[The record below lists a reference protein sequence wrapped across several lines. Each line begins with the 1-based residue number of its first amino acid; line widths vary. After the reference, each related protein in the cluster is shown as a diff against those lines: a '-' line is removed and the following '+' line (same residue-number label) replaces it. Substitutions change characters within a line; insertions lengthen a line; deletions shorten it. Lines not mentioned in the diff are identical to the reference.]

1 MLELFFWGFLLL
13 LQIVFG
19 LLMFYGV
26 FKVMLW
32 SSRTKFSKR
41 TSSSSAGDDVNN
53 SNSNHSGYSSNDSCG
68 DSGGDGGG
76 CD

>member
-1 MLELFFWGFLLL
+1 MLELFFWGFMLL

-19 LLMFYGV
+19 LLIFYGV

-32 SSRTKFSKR
+32 SSRTKLSKR
-41 TSSSSAGDDVNN
+41 TSSSSAGDAIN
-53 SNSNHSGYSSNDSCG
+53 NSNHSGYSSNDSCS

>member
-1 MLELFFWGFLLL
+1 MLELFLWGFLLL

-32 SSRTKFSKR
+32 SSRTKLSKR
-41 TSSSSAGDDVNN
+41 TSSSSSGDDIN
-53 SNSNHSGYSSNDSCG
+53 NSNHSGYSSNDSCG
-68 DSGGDGGG
+68 DSDGDGGG

>member
-32 SSRTKFSKR
+32 SSRTKLSKR
-41 TSSSSAGDDVNN
+41 TSSSSSGDDINN
-53 SNSNHSGYSSNDSCG
+53 SNSNHSGHSSHDSCS

>member
-32 SSRTKFSKR
+32 SSRTKLSKR
-41 TSSSSAGDDVNN
+41 TSSSSSGDDIN
-53 SNSNHSGYSSNDSCG
+53 NSNHSGYSSNDSCG

-76 CD
+76 GD

>member
-1 MLELFFWGFLLL
+1 MLELVFWGFLLL
-13 LQIVFG
+13 LQIIFG

-32 SSRTKFSKR
+32 SSRTKLSKR
-41 TSSSSAGDDVNN
+41 TSSSSSGDDINN

-68 DSGGDGGG
+68 GDGGG